1 MKNRIS
7 NIILLCSTVLV
18 FLGIGEIVTR
28 IFFGGIVLYPR
39 YHTEAVYGDF
49 VLRRLRPN
57 MVFWHRSQSG
67 SWKFVTNAQGF
78 RDTED
83 YEYDKPEG
91 QLRIISLGDSNTQG
105 LEIRQDATFPEV
117 IERILIGEGIQAQVL
132 NTGVSGFGTAE
143 ELVFLENE
151 GIRYDPDV
159 VVLGIYAND
168 FSDNFKAGLFALDNG
183 ELIVTKTVHTPG
195 VRILNTINAAAPL
208 RWLSENSYLYS
219 FAINTVWDVAK
230 RLLLTRSEAELQT
243 QYAIPTEQ
251 LTEYRKRLFL
261 RLLERMFAF
270 CQERGIR
277 LIVLDIPAPRVS
289 DEVVFVS
296 SIPADLVPELRAK
309 SDAFIYSEEILGN
322 YRNVAEIHV
331 PHGQRHISEFTH
343 RVLGTAAAQAILKN
357 LSSGSHA
364 PQ

>member
-105 LEIRQDATFPEV
+105 FEVRQDATFPEV
-117 IERILIGEGIQAQVL
+117 IERMLIYRGIPAQVL
-132 NTGVSGFGTAE
+132 NTGISGFGTAE

-151 GIRYDPDV
+151 GIKYDPDV

-168 FSDNFKAGLFALDNG
+168 FSDNLKAGLFTLAND
-183 ELIVTKTVHTPG
+183 ELVVTKTVHAPG
-195 VRILNTINAAAPL
+195 VRVLNAINVVTLL

-219 FAINTVWDVAK
+219 LSMNAVWDTAK
-230 RLLLTRSEAELQT
+230 RLLLSRSS
-243 QYAIPTEQ
+243 
-251 LTEYRKRLFL
+251 
-261 RLLERMFAF
+261 
-270 CQERGIR
+270 
-277 LIVLDIPAPRVS
+277 PAQVVS
-289 DEVVFVS
+289 PVRE
-296 SIPADLVPELRAK
+296 
-309 SDAFIYSEEILGN
+309 
-322 YRNVAEIHV
+322 
-331 PHGQRHISEFTH
+331 
-343 RVLGTAAAQAILKN
+343 
-357 LSSGSHA
+357 
-364 PQ
+364 